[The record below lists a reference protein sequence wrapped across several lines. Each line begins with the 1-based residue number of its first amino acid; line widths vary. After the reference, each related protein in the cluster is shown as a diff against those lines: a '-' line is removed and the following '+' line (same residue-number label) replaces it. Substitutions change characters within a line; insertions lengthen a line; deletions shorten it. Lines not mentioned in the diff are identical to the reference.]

1 MSPKRLAYVIVS
13 MMLVATF
20 AMLMLNNMFEE
31 VPKNDKYLILAT
43 ATLFSG
49 LVAFLLFPKEL
60 DEKKDSKNRKEGKNK
75 TTK

>member
-20 AMLMLNNMFEE
+20 AMLLLNNMYEE
-31 VPKNDKYLILAT
+31 VPKNHKYLILAT

-49 LVAFLLFPKEL
+49 LVAYLLFPKEL
-60 DEKKDSKNRKEGKNK
+60 DEKRDSKNSKKETNK
-75 TTK
+75 TAK